1 MIMKI
6 FADSWTDY
14 DPFCSS
20 WATYNDLS
28 QDTSPNWW
36 FRIRETSP
44 SPKIGGLGSGN
55 PPPKCLDHPGKCTQI
70 LWIKAHVKW
79 RMTKPMSFLELGAIN
94 TIKPLKKCRVIL
106 PRLRLKQNPKN
117 INIITFFTRDHFSKE
132 FSNPKHQCPPGRYV
146 WNYSPLASPPAFQV
160 TPKGPAPSK
169 EVRGLVSWSATFNK
183 DDINMYI
190 F

>member
-1 MIMKI
+1 MIMII

-14 DPFCSS
+14 DDYDHF
-20 WATYNDLS
+20 WFILS
-28 QDTSPNWW
+28 KNSKRPKP
-36 FRIRETSP
+36 RHI
-44 SPKIGGLGSGN
+44 PKIGGLGSGN

-146 WNYSPLASPPAFQV
+146 WNYSPLSSPPAFQV

-190 F
+190 FWI